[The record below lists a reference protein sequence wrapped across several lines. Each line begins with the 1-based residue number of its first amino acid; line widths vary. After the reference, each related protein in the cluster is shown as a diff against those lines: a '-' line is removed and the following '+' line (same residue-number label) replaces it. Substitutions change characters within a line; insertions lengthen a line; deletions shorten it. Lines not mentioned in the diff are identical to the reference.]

1 MARPIT
7 ASTTVCAVIGNPVG
21 HSLSPEI
28 HNAAFG
34 HLDLDWIYAA
44 FRVEDL
50 QSAIAGIRALGIR
63 GVSVTIPHKVAAL
76 PFLDSIDATAQK
88 IGAINTI
95 VNTGGLLHG
104 VNTDG
109 AGALKSLAEAG
120 HDPAGSNVLI
130 LGSGGAARAIAFT
143 LADSAPP
150 ARLAIAGILPDEL
163 SALCADI
170 AGRTAIAPVAIP
182 LAPATLAAELEK
194 ARILINCTPQGMH
207 PATGASPVAA
217 ELLGDRHVVF
227 DIVYNPLTTRL
238 LKEAESRGA
247 RIIRGIEMF
256 LNQAILQF
264 ELWTGHEAPAAVMRE
279 VLIKKLSASGPPS

>member
-1 MARPIT
+1 MARAIT

-34 HLDLDWIYAA
+34 HLGLDWIYAA
-44 FRVEDL
+44 FCVEDL
-50 QSAIAGIRALGIR
+50 KSAIAGIKALGIR

-76 PFLDSIDATAQK
+76 PLLDSIDATAKK

-95 VNTGGLLHG
+95 ANTGGLLHG
-104 VNTDG
+104 CNTDG
-109 AGALKSLAEAG
+109 AGALKCLADAG
-120 HDPAGSNVLI
+120 HDPAGGSVLI

-143 LADSAPP
+143 MADSAPP

-170 AGRTAIAPVAIP
+170 AARTPLKPIPVNMAPDS
-182 LAPATLAAELEK
+182 LAAEIGK
-194 ARILINCTPQGMH
+194 SQIIINCTPQGMH
-207 PATGASPVAA
+207 PHIDTSPVAA
-217 ELLGDRHVVF
+217 GLFGENHVVF

-238 LKEAESRGA
+238 LREAEGRGA
-247 RIIRGIEMF
+247 RVIRGIEMF

-264 ELWTGHEAPAAVMRE
+264 ELWTGQKAPAAVMRE
-279 VLIKKLSASGPPS
+279 VLMKKFSASGATS